1 MGFGKKLRK
10 LRIEK
15 GLTQADLAATL
26 SLGESTI
33 SFYESNKRQPDYE
46 TLTKI
51 ADFFKVSTDYLL
63 GRTDNE
69 LSVNN
74 IIPERFIQKLGRV
87 LRSERGE
94 VTPEVLP
101 LILIQVATLY
111 AASKGIFIPSS
122 LPHMEDINMS
132 DEEKSQLIKEFDEMV
147 NDEAVSEYTALALAK
162 EINTLP
168 SRDRQ
173 AMLAML
179 EVLKGLDVDAA
190 ARGS

>member
-51 ADFFKVSTDYLL
+51 ADLFKVSTDYLL